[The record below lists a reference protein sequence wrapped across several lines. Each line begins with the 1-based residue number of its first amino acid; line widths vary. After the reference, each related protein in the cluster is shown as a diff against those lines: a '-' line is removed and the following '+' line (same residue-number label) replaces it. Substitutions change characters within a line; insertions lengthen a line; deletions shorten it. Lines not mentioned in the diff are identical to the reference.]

1 MASIL
6 YFGSLPD
13 ELGTAFEHPHLP
25 PSVADVRTLLRWL
38 RQRGPR
44 WKRAL
49 ADDSVQVTVNKQRA
63 GAGTSITDAD
73 EIAVVPVSLH

>member
-13 ELGTAFEHPHLP
+13 ALGTAFEHPHLP
-25 PSVADVRTLLRWL
+25 PSVADVDSLLHWL

-49 ADDSVQVTVNKQRA
+49 ADGSVQVTVNKTRA
-63 GAGTSITDAD
+63 GAGTSVTDED
-73 EIAVVPVSLH
+73 EIAVIPVSVH